1 MWWVVWSSN
10 PFMNELT
17 KQNMQRKS
25 QQKTFALSLSHANIV
40 TIDSCNFDP
49 CWLLIIIFWC
59 CHLTSFNEENI
70 ETSRNVIIFF
80 FFDTKKSCFF
90 RNQCD
95 YRNHVHSKIDENLIN
110 KQKNCKSRNHCHT
123 SPTPWKQTKL
133 CIIK

>member
-1 MWWVVWSSN
+1 MWWVVWSCN

-17 KQNMQRKS
+17 KQNMQKKS

-49 CWLLIIIFWC
+49 WLLLIIIFWC

-80 FFDTKKSCFF
+80 FVDTKKSSFF
-90 RNQCD
+90 Q
-95 YRNHVHSKIDENLIN
+95 EPL
-110 KQKNCKSRNHCHT
+110 
-123 SPTPWKQTKL
+123 
-133 CIIK
+133 